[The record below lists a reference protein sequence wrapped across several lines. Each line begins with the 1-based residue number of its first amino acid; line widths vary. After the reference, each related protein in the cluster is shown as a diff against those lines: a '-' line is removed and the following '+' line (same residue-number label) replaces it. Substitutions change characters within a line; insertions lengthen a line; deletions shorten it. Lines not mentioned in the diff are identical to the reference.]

1 MSTLFRKPP
10 VSIHIFPHL
19 SSVLFF
25 LFFPSL
31 SLRAHIITFLFSYF
45 LHLVLVFSA
54 FALHCFFAGRSGF
67 GGVWKICSYIL
78 WCLNSSLA
86 SFLAGCCR
94 FVLLVVLLASPSCC
108 ILVVFDVWALGVRGV
123 FKRGILFVP

>member
-1 MSTLFRKPP
+1 MSTLFWKPP
-10 VSIHIFPHL
+10 LSIHIFPHL

-25 LFFPSL
+25 LSFPSL
-31 SLRAHIITFLFSYF
+31 SLPAHIITFL
-45 LHLVLVFSA
+45 FSA

-86 SFLAGCCR
+86 SFIAGCCR